1 MKVRHPVCLALAA
14 TSPLVH
20 AATVDFESPTFSTA
34 TALSPAP
41 ATNILT
47 DRTFDGQD
55 GWSRST
61 SAATGTVFAAPA
73 SGSYVA
79 GQAIRGGASTYIGAK
94 AGYVLVDPVTKQFTF
109 DLQHGNTSES
119 TVGLWNDDDGDGLF
133 DQTEGQIQFGVINT
147 GTPRHFG
154 YRAKGFGAQISSG
167 IAGVSGNWYRCL
179 VTIGDPDSSTGDRVA
194 TMRVLNLTTNVEV
207 DFDTTTFGNQP
218 WTVTIPAASFGAA
231 PADCEGTMVRVTGTA
246 AVDNINGP
254 APVFPPPSSVWDGGA
269 DPDAKWSTAANWAG
283 DVLPVAGGK
292 LFFGS
297 STLTAPDNDLA
308 VGTAVG
314 GLEFSSG
321 APSYQLAGNR
331 IALSGAVQNLSTNPQ
346 AINMPLEI
354 GGATT
359 FMGTG
364 QIALGGALSGAGSL
378 VKSGTHDLQF
388 YAPSTYGGG
397 TSISAGKI
405 SLYAADVL
413 PDTGSFTMTGG
424 TFDVGAFNDK
434 VGGFIANGTLTTTVS
449 GAGGGV
455 LSADSFQ
462 ILNTAGTVSLNAS
475 LGGSGALTKGAAG
488 ALTLAGANSYSGGT
502 TINQG
507 IVTVTNSS
515 AFGSGMVDIGSAGVL
530 GRIVLGNG
538 VNVENDITTHA
549 QLGASGRGVIEVSG
563 TNSATWSGDITVEGT
578 PGAGG
583 VLFTDANANLT
594 IAGAIHGTGFT
605 QRAGKV
611 TYKGGGTATTAT
623 LTGTA
628 TLAVENGLPPAA
640 RLSIGVSGLTT
651 FDLAGF
657 SQSAAGLVSATNSAT
672 VTNSSTTPSVFTL
685 VPSIDSAYAQSI
697 QDGTGGVAIVKQGS
711 ARQTLSGTNGY
722 TGSTTVSAG
731 TLAGSGASGSAFSIQ
746 SGGTLAPG
754 SGIGTMLTA
763 SADFAAGSA
772 LEIEIADWDGNSPGT
787 NWDLLDNAALA
798 LAATPASP
806 LTIRVK
812 PSSLLNFS
820 ESNRSFDIVSSLASI
835 TGFNAAAI
843 TVDASAMPTTGNW
856 SVQADGAGTRL
867 MLVYTAG
874 AGSTYNAWA
883 FTNAGGQSSD
893 LDYDHDGVPNGV
905 EYFMGANASS
915 FTPNPGIVG
924 GKIIWPKSPTASASY
939 VVEISSNLKSEVTP
953 GDGGWAP
960 ATTGVV
966 DTGTTV
972 EYTVPP
978 GAARRFAR
986 LKVTTP

>member
-47 DRTFDGQD
+47 DRPFDGQD
-55 GWSRST
+55 SWSRST

-73 SGSYVA
+73 SGLYAA

-94 AGYVLVDPVTKQFTF
+94 AGYALVDPVTKQFTF

-119 TVGLWNDDDGDGLF
+119 MVGLWNDDDGDGLF
-133 DQTEGQIQFGVINT
+133 DQTEGQIQFGVMNG
-147 GTPRHFG
+147 GTPRQFG

-167 IAGVSGNWYRCL
+167 IGGVSGNWYRCL
-179 VTIGDPDSSTGDRVA
+179 VTIGDPDGITGDRVA
-194 TMRVLNLTTNVEV
+194 TMRVLNLTAGTEV

-254 APVFPPPSSVWDGGA
+254 APVFPPPSSTWDGGA
-269 DPDAKWSTAANWAG
+269 DPDAKWSTAANWVG

-297 STLTAPDNDLA
+297 STLTAPDNDLSA
-308 VGTAVG
+308 GTVVG

-331 IALSGAVQNLSTNPQ
+331 IALSGTVQNLSTNPQ
-346 AINMPLEI
+346 AINLPLEI

-359 FMGTG
+359 FTGTG
-364 QIALGGALSGAGSL
+364 QIALGAALSGAGGL

-388 YAPSTYGGG
+388 YAPSSFSGG

-413 PDTGSFTMTGG
+413 PDAGAFTMTGG
-424 TFDVGAFNDK
+424 TLDVGAFNDK
-434 VGGFIANGTLTTTVS
+434 VGDFIANGALTTTVS

-462 ILNTAGTVSLNAS
+462 IQNTAGTVSLNAS
-475 LGGSGALTKGAAG
+475 LGGGGALTKGAAG

-502 TINQG
+502 TINQA
-507 IVTVTNSS
+507 IVTASNSG
-515 AFGSGMVDIGSAGVL
+515 AFGSGAVHLGSAGIAS
-530 GRIVLGNG
+530 RIQLGNG
-538 VNVENDITTHA
+538 VDIANDITFHA
-549 QLGASGRGVIEVSG
+549 QAGVSGRGQIEVTG
-563 TNSATWSGDITVEGT
+563 TNSATWSGDLNIE
-578 PGAGG
+578 GAGTAG
-583 VLFTDANANLT
+583 GTTYTDANASLT
-594 IAGAIHGTGFT
+594 LTGTINGGYYT

-611 TYKGGGTATTAT
+611 IYKGGGASTLVG

-628 TLAVENGLPPAA
+628 TLGIDNGLPSAA
-640 RLSIGVSGLTT
+640 LTTLGVSGATT
-651 FDLAGF
+651 LDLAGF
-657 SQSAAGLVSATNSAT
+657 SQTFAGLASGPNTAT
-672 VTNSSTTPSVFTL
+672 VSNTSTTASVLTLAPSADCLYTR
-685 VPSIDSAYAQSI
+685 AI
-697 QDGTGGVAIVKQGS
+697 QDGAGSVAIIKQGN
-711 ARQTLSGTNGY
+711 ARQTLSGLNSY
-722 TGSTTVSAG
+722 TGATTVSAG
-731 TLAGSGASGSAFSIQ
+731 TLAGSGSSNSAFAVQ
-746 SGGTLAPG
+746 GGGALAPG
-754 SGIGTMLTA
+754 AGIGTMLTA
-763 SADFAAGSA
+763 SANFAAGSA

-787 NWDLLDNAALA
+787 NWDLLDNAALT
-798 LAATPASP
+798 LAAPPASP

-820 ESNRSFDIVSSLASI
+820 EGNRSFDIVSSLAPI
-835 TGFNAAAI
+835 TGFSAAAVV
-843 TVDASAMPTTGNW
+843 VDASAMPTTGNW
-856 SVQADGAGTRL
+856 TVQADGTGTRL

-883 FTNAGGQSSD
+883 FTNAGGQNSD

-905 EYFMGANASS
+905 EYFMGASASS

-924 GKIIWPKSPTASASY
+924 GKIIWPKSPTAAASY
-939 VVEISSNLKSEVTP
+939 VVETSSNLKAEVTP

-978 GAARRFAR
+978 GASRFAR